1 LENGK
6 GTTLAMQRIILTIIL
21 SLLWLSALGKD
32 LTPKEIDYK
41 ADFIIKAID
50 YVTWPD
56 GKGTNSDGAIVIVV
70 VGDSQL
76 TPKLTELAT
85 KKTAQGTKIVVKTK
99 TLEDD
104 LTDCQV
110 LFMAT
115 EDKTELA
122 QILKKIQETPVLT
135 ISNSDYFARYGV
147 MVNFYK
153 KDNDSKISFEV
164 NTMTLGLAGLK
175 MSSKL
180 LKLATVI

>member
-1 LENGK
+1 
-6 GTTLAMQRIILTIIL
+6 MQRVILTVIL
-21 SLLWLSALGKD
+21 SLLWLSAVGKD
-32 LTPKEIDYK
+32 LTPKEIDHK
-41 ADFIIKAID
+41 ADFIIKAVG

-56 GKGTNSDGAIVIVV
+56 GDSTNANGEIVIAV
-70 VGDSQL
+70 VGESQL
-76 TPKLTELAT
+76 TPRLIELAAE
-85 KKTAQGTKIVVKTK
+85 KTAQGTKMVVKTK
-99 TLEDD
+99 ALEDD

-115 EDKTELA
+115 EDKAELA
-122 QILKKIQETPVLT
+122 QILKKIQEKPVLT
-135 ISNSDYFARYGV
+135 ISDSDYFARYGV

-153 KDNDSKISFEV
+153 KDGDSKIRFEV